1 MAIRWKDLLVFALG
15 ENMLT
20 RLDQVR
26 CIELYPD
33 VLSFVTAPSL
43 GTALTPLDSA
53 MVAEWHSGVRSGEP
67 FQLEDTD
74 KDQDTFETVQ
84 RHKVCM
90 KEPFG
95 EHHRRFDKSMM
106 FVCLQK
112 NHQKFWW
119 YDTRQA
125 DCRSPCDSVLYFL
138 VKEER
143 YFSQQVHKVS
153 PIIVAVLERYSED

>member
-90 KEPFG
+90 KEPVARTVIVTCASLRIK
-95 EHHRRFDKSMM
+95 EMPLAHLSESIID
-106 FVCLQK
+106 
-112 NHQKFWW
+112 
-119 YDTRQA
+119 
-125 DCRSPCDSVLYFL
+125 VLI
-138 VKEER
+138 
-143 YFSQQVHKVS
+143 SQ
-153 PIIVAVLERYSED
+153 